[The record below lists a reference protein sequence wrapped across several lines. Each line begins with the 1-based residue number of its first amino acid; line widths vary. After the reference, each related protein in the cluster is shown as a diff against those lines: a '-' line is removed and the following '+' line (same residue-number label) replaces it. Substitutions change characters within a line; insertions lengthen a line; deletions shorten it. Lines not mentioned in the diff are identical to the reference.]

1 MNSPKTPLY
10 FLKKALSKDANGMG
24 KEVIKMFKKR
34 FKCAGEACV
43 EKIEDIAVKIA
54 GVALM
59 VGLGVF
65 IYSSFPYL

>member
-1 MNSPKTPLY
+1 
-10 FLKKALSKDANGMG
+10 MG